1 LKKVITFQVFI
12 LIVCGYIWL
21 QKPLGN
27 YPEWLLSYELALN
40 CILIAAVAGSLYCLR
55 AVYLNKCVRKS
66 WDEEWETWYYLRPL
80 TSAISGLAAYIFLKA
95 GLVVLEASQEADAAN
110 YGYLAFSFIAGL
122 NVDKF
127 VVKIEEIA
135 KSTFGIEKSRS
146 ANYSAN
152 REK

>member
-1 LKKVITFQVFI
+1 MKKVITFQVFI
-12 LIVCGYIWL
+12 LIACGYIWL

-95 GLVVLEASQEADAAN
+95 GLVVLEASQESDAAN

-146 ANYSAN
+146 ANDSEN